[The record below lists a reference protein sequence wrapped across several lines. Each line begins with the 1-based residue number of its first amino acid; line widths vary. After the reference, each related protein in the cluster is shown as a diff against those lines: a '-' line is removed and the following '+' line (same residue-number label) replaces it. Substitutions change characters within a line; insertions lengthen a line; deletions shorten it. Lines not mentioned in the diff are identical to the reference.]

1 MGRSASVKVRGVPDG
16 SDRVRGNTA
25 GSQESEYPVR
35 EMDTKGAEGK
45 GGLPGSGRT
54 KKADPAVYSQM
65 RRAAL
70 EKHFSHLAREA
81 VHLVLMDWHVDKGTV
96 TVVAAADGSA
106 SLYLSSGGGFTGG
119 GQKFAEIREA
129 ALHAVA
135 VATSLR
141 YHFDPTDSTPL
152 PSLGD
157 VTFYVTTGTEVR
169 RAVAPEAK
177 LRAGADPL
185 AALGGAMQKIVTE
198 YRLKFPRGGVAPGDR
213 G

>member
-1 MGRSASVKVRGVPDG
+1 
-16 SDRVRGNTA
+16 
-25 GSQESEYPVR
+25 
-35 EMDTKGAEGK
+35 MDAKGPEGT
-45 GGLPGSGRT
+45 GGLSGSARA

-70 EKHFSHLAREA
+70 EKHFPNMPRET

-96 TVVAAADGSA
+96 TVMAAADGSA
-106 SLYLSSGGGFTGG
+106 SLYLSSGGGFIGG
-119 GQKFAEIREA
+119 GQKFPEIREA

-135 VATSLR
+135 VAGTLR
-141 YHFDPTDSTPL
+141 HHFDPTDSTPL

-157 VTFYVTTGTEVR
+157 VTFYVTTGVDVR

-198 YRLKFPRGGVAPGDR
+198 YRLRFPPRAGSKAS
-213 G
+213 